1 MKIIFFLALF
11 LTILFIGLL
20 LYIAISSRQHK
31 LKSDDRNL
39 VGRTAIAETDLDP
52 LGLVLISG
60 EVWKA
65 ITSDKI
71 LKGSKVKVIG
81 TKGVLLEVEVI
92 LT

>member
-20 LYIAISSRQHK
+20 LYIVISSRQHK

-81 TKGVLLEVEVI
+81 TKGVLLEVDAI
-92 LT
+92 LP